1 MSQPD
6 SWLKIS
12 VLGST
17 AGLIA
22 AGLTYTA
29 TQKASSA
36 AAVASSL
43 TVTALGE
50 IASLGTKYFFGD
62 AASVAVRLVTS
73 AASKTTEETVRQ
85 GGILTAA
92 VAGAAAG
99 ATTALTIT
107 VGGHVVNYSIEY
119 GGKLSKDLAEKFSE
133 MYVMYKLGHAKE
145 NNNNDIEVTGIITTN
160 ENGEWLLLEEKEKEK
175 EKEKDEINLNPSIES
190 IYK

>member
-1 MSQPD
+1 MSKPD

-36 AAVASSL
+36 AAVASGL
-43 TVTALGE
+43 TVSALGE
-50 IASLGTKYFFGD
+50 IAGLGTKYFFGD

-73 AASKTTEETVRQ
+73 VASKTTEESVRQ
-85 GGILTAA
+85 GGMLTAA
-92 VAGAAAG
+92 VAGATAG
-99 ATTALTIT
+99 AVAALTIT

-133 MYVMYKLGHAKE
+133 MYVMYKLGHVKE
-145 NNNNDIEVTGIITTN
+145 ANQEAIDSNGIITTN
-160 ENGEWLLLEEKEKEK
+160 ESGEWLVLEEKEK
-175 EKEKDEINLNPSIES
+175 DENSLNPSIES

>member
-17 AGLIA
+17 AGMIA

-29 TQKASSA
+29 TSKASSA
-36 AAVASSL
+36 AAVASGL

-50 IASLGTKYFFGD
+50 IAGLGTKYFFGD
-62 AASVAVRLVTS
+62 AASVAVRLIT
-73 AASKTTEETVRQ
+73 ATASKTTEETVRQ

-99 ATTALTIT
+99 AAAALTVT
-107 VGGHVVNYSIEY
+107 VGGHVVKYSVEY
-119 GGKLSKDLAEKFSE
+119 GGKISKDLAEKFGE
-133 MYVMYKLGHAKE
+133 MYLMYKLGHVKE
-145 NNNNDIEVTGIITTN
+145 ANQEAIESKGIITN
-160 ENGEWLLLEEKEKEK
+160 ENGEWLLLEETNKEDKESY
-175 EKEKDEINLNPSIES
+175 LNPSIDS

>member
-1 MSQPD
+1 MSLPD

-36 AAVASSL
+36 AAVASGL

-99 ATTALTIT
+99 ATTALTVT

-119 GGKLSKDLAEKFSE
+119 GGKLTKDLAEKFSE
-133 MYVMYKLGHAKE
+133 MYVMYKLGHVKE
-145 NNNNDIEVTGIITTN
+145 DIEANGIITTN
-160 ENGEWLLLEEKEKEK
+160 ENGEWLLLEEKDK
-175 EKEKDEINLNPSIES
+175 KEKDDKEYNLNPSIDI